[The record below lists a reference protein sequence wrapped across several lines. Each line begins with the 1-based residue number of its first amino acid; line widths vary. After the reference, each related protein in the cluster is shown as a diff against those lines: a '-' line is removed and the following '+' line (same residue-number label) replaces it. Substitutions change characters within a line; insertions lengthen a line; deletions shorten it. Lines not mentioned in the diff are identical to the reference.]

1 MLPDLSDV
9 EVRVA
14 ADVRARLEA
23 VPGAWTS
30 FQSFPA
36 LYQRVRLGYIEEVRK
51 RDPKEHEKRLAH
63 FVAKCAK
70 NEMFGNWNDAG
81 MRRSEDG

>member
-36 LYQRVRLGYIEEVRK
+36 LYQRVRASGASVISI
-51 RDPKEHEKRLAH
+51 AH
-63 FVAKCAK
+63 RPAVLKHHTHVLELRGDGAWALHAASDFV
-70 NEMFGNWNDAG
+70 FD
-81 MRRSEDG
+81 R